1 MKRILLTIL
10 LTVVS
15 TILLAQDGHITYTD
29 VSNSKNFG
37 RDVLVR
43 SDAANLDTLTSVY
56 AGSIA
61 YDTTEKSIK
70 VHDGAQWQSLSFGLT
85 KDTSIT
91 IASAEVLQLN
101 STPLTI
107 VAAQGVGTVIQVIS
121 ASVKIDF
128 NTTPYA
134 TNIQLQIISSGSVKA
149 QHSQNV
155 LDASVSTVRFLAEQA
170 ATVATDTQLLENAD
184 LQVTV
189 RTGDPTAGDSDI
201 TVTVLYRIISV

>member
-1 MKRILLTIL
+1 MATQDSRIKIKRSTITATVPTVPSSNDHTDGTWIATDIYKGELFFNQADGVLWSRDDNGVTCLGGSASLTI
-10 LTVVS
+10 
-15 TILLAQDGHITYTD
+15 
-29 VSNSKNFG
+29 
-37 RDVLVR
+37 
-43 SDAANLDTLTSVY
+43 
-56 AGSIA
+56 
-61 YDTTEKSIK
+61 E
-70 VHDGAQWQSLSFGLT
+70 
-85 KDTSIT
+85 
-91 IASAEVLQLN
+91 SADVLQLN

-184 LQVTV
+184 LQVAV
-189 RTGDPTAGDSDI
+189 RTGNPTAGDSDI
-201 TVTVLYRIISV
+201 TIYVTYRIITL